1 MFSGNHRAGAS
12 IAVGMTSLADRSDIV
27 GTAERVRR
35 RAEQH
40 EPAFKTRAL
49 VDACFPTALVSGTRR
64 LPSGITEAVS
74 MTSEGPVILYE
85 RRLTVP
91 RQRFVIAH
99 ALAHLLFDLEDP
111 GAMCGVG
118 HRGDPEAERRAD
130 DFAAELLLPL
140 AWLHRLVGEEPTD
153 VGESNDTLYMDQ
165 VDEIASMFNVTQSLV
180 DSRIRSL
187 FR

>member
-1 MFSGNHRAGAS
+1 
-12 IAVGMTSLADRSDIV
+12 MTD
-27 GTAERVRR
+27 
-35 RAEQH
+35 
-40 EPAFKTRAL
+40 
-49 VDACFPTALVSGTRR
+49 
-64 LPSGITEAVS
+64 
-74 MTSEGPVILYE
+74 MGPVILYE

-99 ALAHLLFDLEDP
+99 ALAHLLFDLKDP
-111 GAMCGVG
+111 SAMCGIG
-118 HRGDPEAERRAD
+118 HRGDPDAEKRAD

-140 AWLHRLVGEEPTD
+140 EWLHRIVGEEPTPI
-153 VGESNDTLYMDQ
+153 GESNDTLYMDQ